1 MKTISAAFATSD
13 HVNLHYLEA
22 GAGRVLLFIPGWSQT
37 ATMFRPLIDDLSRDH
52 RVVAIDMR
60 GHGESTKPSHGYRIA
75 RLAKDLS
82 EFLAS
87 SDFTDVTLIGHSMG
101 CAVIWSFLELH
112 DTKNI
117 SRLVFIDQAPVVTA
131 WPGWSEN
138 EKALSGALHDA
149 GSLFE
154 AVSAL
159 SGPDGPAVTAE
170 YVRNRLFTRN
180 FPAAGLDWVVSENLK
195 LPRDHAARLLLELA
209 AHDWRDA
216 IRRITLPTMIFA
228 GRASIFHPASQEW
241 IARQIP
247 GACIEIFD
255 EDEGGSHFMWLENPA
270 KFTCLLRNFLCA
282 A

>member
-1 MKTISAAFATSD
+1 MKTKSGAFPTSD
-13 HVNLHYLEA
+13 HVDLHYLEA

-37 ATMFRPLIDDLSRDH
+37 ATMFRPLIDDLAADH

-60 GHGESTKPSHGYRIA
+60 GHGESAKPSHGYRIA
-75 RLAKDLS
+75 RLAKDLA

-87 SDFTDVTLIGHSMG
+87 RDFTDLTLIGHSMG

-112 DTKNI
+112 DAKNI

-131 WPGWSEN
+131 WPDWSEN
-138 EKALSGALHDA
+138 EKAMCGALHDA
-149 GSLFE
+149 GSLFD
-154 AVSAL
+154 AVCAL
-159 SGPDGPAVTAE
+159 SGPDGPAVTAD
-170 YVRNRLFTRN
+170 YVRNRLFTKN
-180 FPAAGLDWVVSENLK
+180 FPATGLEWIISENLK

-216 IRRITLPTMIFA
+216 IRRISLPTMVFG

-247 GACIEIFD
+247 GARVEIFD
-255 EDEGGSHFMWLENPA
+255 EDEGGGHFMWLENPV
-270 KFTCLLRNFLCA
+270 KFTRLLRNFLHA
-282 A
+282 V